1 LWKSKRQIDPVDTI
15 FTWLSDAMNGAP
27 WLAVLAAAG
36 WGVASLVLS
45 PCHLASIPLI
55 VGFIAERKDTTPK
68 QALGYAFLF
77 ALGILLAIAV
87 VGCATAAAGRMVG
100 DVGPWANYA
109 VAVVLVLVGLH
120 LLGVLTLSWEG
131 GVSLPR
137 YQGKAAALL
146 LGLIFGVALGPCTF
160 AYLAP
165 VLGVVFGVAHTHPGF
180 AAILLL
186 AYGIGHC
193 ALIVAAGVSAEK
205 VQQVLNWNS
214 RSRGATWLRR
224 ICGLL
229 VLAGAAWLVYTAR

>member
-1 LWKSKRQIDPVDTI
+1 MDAI

-55 VGFIAERKDTTPK
+55 VGFIAERKGTTPR
-68 QALGYAFLF
+68 QAFGYALLF
-77 ALGILLAIAV
+77 ALGILLSIAA
-87 VGCATAAAGRMVG
+87 VGGFTAAAGRMLG

-109 VAVVLVLVGLH
+109 VVIVLVLVGLH
-120 LLGVLTLSWEG
+120 LLGILPLPWERG
-131 GVSLPR
+131 FSLPR

-146 LGLIFGVALGPCTF
+146 LGLIFGAALGPCTF

-165 VLGVVFGVAHTHPGF
+165 VLGLVFGVARTQPGF
-180 AAILLL
+180 AVLLLL
-186 AYGIGHC
+186 AYGVGHC

-205 VQQVLNWNS
+205 VQQVLDWHG
-214 RSRGATWLRR
+214 RSRGSAWLRR
-224 ICGLL
+224 ACGLL
-229 VLAGAAWLVYTAR
+229 VLAGAVWLAATARG